1 MVETELNTKV
11 NEFYAKTIVTQKF
24 LNSKNNPLEL
34 KIIVNQKKD
43 NIFSSFNC
51 QIGDSIKVKSKIIKK
66 EKAEEK
72 YTDTISSGNSAI
84 YVTYDKKKI
93 IINMGNI
100 PPKTEVTLISEFI
113 QLFEPSNIISFN
125 INQNLPKFKGDHITY
140 SNNEIKGKI
149 TIKTINEI
157 KKIKNNISYANNIIE
172 ERYIN
177 ENRN

>member
-1 MVETELNTKV
+1 MLNVETVLDTKI
-11 NEFYAKTIVTQKF
+11 NEFYAKTIITQKF
-24 LNSKNNPLEL
+24 LNSQNNPLEL
-34 KIIVNQKKD
+34 KIFLNQKKD

-84 YVTYDKKKI
+84 YVTYGNKKI

-100 PPKTEVTLISEFI
+100 PPKTEVILISEFI

-125 INQNLPKFKGDHITY
+125 INQNLPIY
-140 SNNEIKGKI
+140 
-149 TIKTINEI
+149 
-157 KKIKNNISYANNIIE
+157 
-172 ERYIN
+172 YIQ
-177 ENRN
+177 